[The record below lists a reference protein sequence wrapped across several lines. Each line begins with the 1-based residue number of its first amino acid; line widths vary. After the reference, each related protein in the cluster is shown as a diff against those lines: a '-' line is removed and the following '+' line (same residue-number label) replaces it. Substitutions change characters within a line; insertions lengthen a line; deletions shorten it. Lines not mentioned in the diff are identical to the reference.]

1 MSICKGLV
9 ASAASQE
16 VETSSPRNLPS
27 KGTFRSLEISLLYA
41 ALYLKTF
48 ILKVKTLKPLK
59 SIHQHLAKQLPEPK
73 TSPSPFPSFNAKDAK
88 DFSRLLCFFSS
99 LLACFASQEA
109 KQPKTHEFSLQLVH
123 RKKCQESRTSSL
135 RNSPTNV
142 STKKQWKPQAREI
155 YPAVPHTQSLNKST
169 FRSLEIS
176 LCSSLLK
183 NLHVYHFF
191 QLKGG
196 FVSPNLLHSKLY
208 SFKMLKPCI
217 LCQDFQALEIYPSES
232 YQKILQNLKKNAKT
246 LCFFSVWLAFSASP
260 RACGH
265 FLVLP
270 KAECLANDLPE
281 QYFRY
286 HFFCPISQAVTL
298 PVTLPVS
305 LKYLNLK
312 SQAS

>member
-27 KGTFRSLEISLLYA
+27 KGTFRSLEISLLHA

-232 YQKILQNLKKNAKT
+232 YQKILQNLKKLPKHCVSSLSGWPSLPPLELVDIFLFCQRLNVLPMIYLNST
-246 LCFFSVWLAFSASP
+246 SDITSSVQSASAHITAVPIGYPP
-260 RACGH
+260 RT
-265 FLVLP
+265 
-270 KAECLANDLPE
+270 
-281 QYFRY
+281 
-286 HFFCPISQAVTL
+286 CP
-298 PVTLPVS
+298 
-305 LKYLNLK
+305 
-312 SQAS
+312 